1 YHLQRGEIPHCSTMI
16 CLIPGLFFDTLPAQL
31 ISGMNRQLL
40 EEDPLCQTTSH
51 PEGMQHVDFT
61 IVMRQPLDELL
72 LLQANH
78 ITFFLQILHQ
88 GIALFFD
95 ISKVA
100 ERRIALININ
110 FTQLP
115 CPVENILVQLAMDSA
130 QMR

>member
-1 YHLQRGEIPHCSTMI
+1 
-16 CLIPGLFFDTLPAQL
+16 
-31 ISGMNRQLL
+31 MNRQLL

-61 IVMRQPLDELL
+61 IVMRQPLDELRFPGQPDNL
-72 LLQANH
+72 LPPDPASGHCPL
-78 ITFFLQILHQ
+78 
-88 GIALFFD
+88 FD

-115 CPVENILVQLAMDSA
+115 RPVENILIQLAMDSA